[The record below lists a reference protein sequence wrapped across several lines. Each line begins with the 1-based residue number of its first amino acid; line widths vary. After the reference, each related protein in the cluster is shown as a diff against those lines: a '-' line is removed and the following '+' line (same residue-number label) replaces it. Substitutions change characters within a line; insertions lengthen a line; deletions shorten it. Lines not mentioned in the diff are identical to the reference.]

1 MIGNG
6 DVRTIEDAERMRQ
19 VTGCSAIAIGRGAML
34 DPWLFRKLA
43 DVAAGIAPR
52 EPSADEQVE
61 FLVRHFTLMSE
72 QHGERSCI
80 LFRKFAAWYGAR
92 LGVPEDL
99 EHRLRQFES
108 RTEFDSIIHEIRNRH
123 GERRTPIATALVR
136 VPNGPVERW

>member
-1 MIGNG
+1 
-6 DVRTIEDAERMRQ
+6 
-19 VTGCSAIAIGRGAML
+19 ML
-34 DPWLFRKLA
+34 DPWLFRKLD
-43 DVAAGIAPR
+43 DVNAGIAPR

-61 FLVRHFTLMSE
+61 FLARHFSLMCE

-99 EHRLRQFES
+99 EHRLRKFES
-108 RTEFDSIIHEIRNRH
+108 QAEFDKIVCEIRNRH
-123 GERRTPIATALVR
+123 GERRTPVATALVR